1 MVILNKMIVKGFTKI
16 VVMLLLL
23 LLMPFSKVSAASPS
37 FSFYPNGGTV
47 VNASQGFIVDIMIDT
62 GGEKIV
68 SAKFTVLFDPREIQL
83 TKVEKNNTLFA
94 QWPEDESTVD
104 NDNGVVML
112 QGFSQS
118 GSGNEYVTTGGAD
131 VFARLHFKALKQ
143 ADTVLD
149 WEYETNNGVFETVMI
164 LDGSPA
170 NKNILTSKP
179 SSAVFKIG
187 EGGVQLDPSNVNTGI
202 PLDKYILFTGVA
214 LILFGGFM
222 VFTKPRSFNRRKG
235 TVVIYD
241 GEKK

>member
-1 MVILNKMIVKGFTKI
+1 MVLFLF
-16 VVMLLLL
+16 LLIPL
-23 LLMPFSKVSAASPS
+23 SEISAASPS
-37 FSFYPNGGTV
+37 FSFYPNGGVV
-47 VNASQGFIVDIMIDT
+47 VNASQGFIVDVMIDT
-62 GGEKIV
+62 GGEQIL

-83 TKVEKNNTLFA
+83 TKVEKNNSLFA

-118 GSGNEYVTTGGAD
+118 GSGNEYATTGGAD

-170 NKNILTSKP
+170 NTNILVTKP

-187 EGGVQLDPSNVNTGI
+187 NVTQLDHSNINTAI
-202 PLDKYILFTGVA
+202 PIDKYILFTGIA

-241 GEKK
+241 EEKKQ